1 MEDRAVEEIKRHF
14 DVVAE
19 GLKDEIK
26 LIAEGHILLNK
37 KIDDLREDVVEL
49 RKENAEEHALLNKR
63 IDDLRKENAEEH
75 ALLNKRIDDLRK
87 ENAEEHALLNKR
99 IDDLRK
105 ENAEEH
111 REILS
116 AIKFSYAELDHR
128 IVALEEKFAN
138 IEKRV
143 SRLESPR

>member
-19 GLKDEIK
+19 SLKDEIK
-26 LIAEGHILLNK
+26 LIAEGYSLLNE
-37 KIDDLREDVVEL
+37 KIDEL
-49 RKENAEEHALLNKR
+49 RKENAEEHAILNKR

-75 ALLNKRIDDLRK
+75 G
-87 ENAEEHALLNKR
+87 
-99 IDDLRK
+99 
-105 ENAEEH
+105 
-111 REILS
+111 EILS

-143 SRLESPR
+143 SQLENLR

>member
-1 MEDRAVEEIKRHF
+1 VEDRAVEEIKRHF

-19 GLKDEIK
+19 GLKDEIS
-26 LIAEGHILLNK
+26 LVAEGYSTLNEK
-37 KIDDLREDVVEL
+37 MDEL
-49 RKENAEEHALLNKR
+49 RKENAEEHAVLNKR
-63 IDDLRKENAEEH
+63 MDELRKENAEEH
-75 ALLNKRIDDLRK
+75 AVLNKRIDELHK
-87 ENAEEHALLNKR
+87 QNAEEHAGLNKR
-99 IDDLRK
+99 IDELHK

-128 IVALEEKFAN
+128 IAALEDKFTH

-143 SRLESPR
+143 SRLETLR

>member
-19 GLKDEIK
+19 SLKDEIK
-26 LIAEGHILLNK
+26 LIAEGHVLLNK
-37 KIDDLREDVVEL
+37 TIGDLREDIDEL
-49 RKENAEEHALLNKR
+49 RKENAQEHAILNRR

-75 ALLNKRIDDLRK
+75 ALLNRRIDDLRK
-87 ENAEEHALLNKR
+87 ENAEEHAMLNQR
-99 IDDLRK
+99 IDDLRR

-128 IVALEEKFAN
+128 IVALEDKFAD
-138 IEKRV
+138 IEKRIT
-143 SRLESPR
+143 RLESLR

>member
-19 GLKDEIK
+19 SLKDDIK
-26 LIAEGHILLNK
+26 LVAEGHVLLNK
-37 KIDDLREDVVEL
+37 TIGNLREDVDEFRKENAEEHAILNKRIDEL
-49 RKENAEEHALLNKR
+49 RKENAEEHA
-63 IDDLRKENAEEH
+63 I
-75 ALLNKRIDDLRK
+75 
-87 ENAEEHALLNKR
+87 LNKR

-128 IVALEEKFAN
+128 IVALEDKFAD
-138 IEKRV
+138 IDKRV
-143 SRLESPR
+143 SRLESPH

>member
-1 MEDRAVEEIKRHF
+1 VEDRAVEEIKRHF

-19 GLKDEIK
+19 SLKDDIK
-26 LIAEGHILLNK
+26 LVAEGHVLLNK
-37 KIDDLREDVVEL
+37 TIGNLREDVDEFRKENAEEHAILNKRIDEL
-49 RKENAEEHALLNKR
+49 RKENAEEHA
-63 IDDLRKENAEEH
+63 I
-75 ALLNKRIDDLRK
+75 
-87 ENAEEHALLNKR
+87 LNKR

-128 IVALEEKFAN
+128 IVALEDKFAD
-138 IEKRV
+138 IDKRV
-143 SRLESPR
+143 SRLESPH

>member
-1 MEDRAVEEIKRHF
+1 
-14 DVVAE
+14 
-19 GLKDEIK
+19 
-26 LIAEGHILLNK
+26 
-37 KIDDLREDVVEL
+37 
-49 RKENAEEHALLNKR
+49 
-63 IDDLRKENAEEH
+63 
-75 ALLNKRIDDLRK
+75 
-87 ENAEEHALLNKR
+87 

-128 IVALEEKFAN
+128 IVALEDKFTD

-143 SRLESPR
+143 SQLESPH